1 MGVIRRSVSIGANA
15 IQDDQLVADAVR
27 EQLRRASQNGMVR
40 IFATESAVGLR
51 LDIVIGDQVV
61 ASNMEPV
68 IKAIAPIAPDDI
80 VGEFPILAGELVSV
94 PVRNTTAGALTLG
107 YFLDVP

>member
-15 IQDDQLVADAVR
+15 ISDDQLVTDSVR

-40 IFATESAVGLR
+40 VFATESATGLR
-51 LDIVIGDQVV
+51 LDLVIGDQVV
-61 ASNMEPV
+61 ASNLEPV
-68 IKAIAPIAPDDI
+68 VKAIAPIAPDDVI
-80 VGEFPILAGELVSV
+80 GEFPILQGELVSV

-107 YFLDVP
+107 YFIDVP